1 MAEKQKSSVSFGL
14 RYGYGLGEFGFNF
27 LLTFIT
33 FYLQT
38 FLTNVLG
45 LGMAL
50 AATIATATTIIK
62 LFGMPIAGALSEG
75 VKLKGSTFR
84 GWMLIG
90 SIIFAVGGTLLF
102 TPFKGSEGTKAVIFC
117 VMFFVYWLGYCIMW
131 TNHRGLMTKV
141 SANPVDRVGVT
152 AASSQ
157 LGTIARVIFASI
169 AAAVMAMFA
178 TTEGGVPGA
187 GVQFMVK
194 PAAWPAINGVY
205 GIIAVLC
212 FMVVSAVTRKCDNE
226 GAVAA
231 AAPGQKQ
238 KAPKMTWADVKETF
252 SRPMLIFIL
261 CAVFRV
267 AILSVMGGLLNYYA
281 MYVIGDPSFL
291 QLYMVLTYAISFLGA
306 LLVTPL
312 TKKIG
317 KRNVFIYTTLASALC
332 VFGLLFVP
340 QTSGTAFTVCMCA
353 FQFLGVFSS
362 TLIPVCM
369 ADIGEYNALTKGAK
383 AQGLTFSIGGLALQL
398 ASVFGTAVAGFGC
411 VAIGFDP
418 VKGLIPVA
426 ALKGLYIWGLG
437 GLSVVSAL
445 LFFLYPLT
453 EEFMSKLRAEK
464 SAAKAE

>member
-1 MAEKQKSSVSFGL
+1 MSDKQNKLSFGT

-33 FYLQT
+33 FYLSP
-38 FLTNVLG
+38 FLTNVVG
-45 LGMAL
+45 LPMAL
-50 AATIATATTIIK
+50 AATIVTATTIIK
-62 LFGMPIAGALSEG
+62 LFGMPIAGALTEG
-75 VKLKGSTFR
+75 IKLKGSTFR
-84 GWMLIG
+84 GWTVIG
-90 SIIFAVGGTLLF
+90 AIIFAAGGTLLF
-102 TPFKGSEGTKAVIFC
+102 TNIGGSQTVKVVYFLVA
-117 VMFFVYWLGYCIMW
+117 FFVYWLGYCIMW
-131 TNHRGLMTKV
+131 TAHRGLMTKV
-141 SANPVDRVGVT
+141 SADPGDRVAVT

-169 AAAVMAMFA
+169 SAIIMGLFVAK
-178 TTEGGVPGA
+178 EGGVIGA
-187 GVQFMVK
+187 GTQFMVK
-194 PAAWPAINGVY
+194 PVAWTVNNLVF

-212 FMVVSAVTRKCDNE
+212 FFVVSAVTKKFDNK

-238 KAPKMTWADVKETF
+238 QAPKMTWADIKLTF
-252 SRPMLIFIL
+252 SKPMLIFVL

-267 AILSVMGGLLNYYA
+267 AILSVMGGLLSYYLQ
-281 MYVIGDPSFL
+281 YVVGNAGLAQI
-291 QLYMVLTYAISFLGA
+291 YMVLTYAISFGGA

-332 VFGLLFVP
+332 IFALLFLDEKN
-340 QTSGTAFTVCMCA
+340 GTAFIVCMCL
-353 FQFLGVFSS
+353 FQFFGVFSS

-369 ADIGEYNALTKGAK
+369 ADIGEYNALTRGAK

-398 ASVFGTAVAGFGC
+398 ASFFGTALAGYGLVA
-411 VAIGFDP
+411 VGFDP
-418 VKGLIPVA
+418 ANNLLNIAG
-426 ALKGLYIWGLG
+426 LKGLYIWGLG

-453 EEFMSKLRAEK
+453 EKFMADLRAEK
-464 SAAKAE
+464 APKAE